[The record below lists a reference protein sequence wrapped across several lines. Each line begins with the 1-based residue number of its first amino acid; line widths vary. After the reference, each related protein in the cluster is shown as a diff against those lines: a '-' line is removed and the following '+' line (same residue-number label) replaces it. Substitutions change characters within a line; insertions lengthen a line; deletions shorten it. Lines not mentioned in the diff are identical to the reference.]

1 MKESAA
7 KAVRHK
13 KDASICRAVDLVKNG
28 SAHAVV
34 SAGHTGAAVVACVLK
49 LRTLKGID
57 RPAIACLLPTQN
69 RVFVLIDGG
78 ANPDS
83 NPENLVQ
90 FAIMGSVFSAHVL
103 GYNNPS
109 VALMSIGEENMQG
122 NDVTKEAFKLLKASG
137 LNFRGNIEG
146 HDLFEK
152 PAEVVVCDGFTGN
165 VVLKTTEAVAHAILS
180 WLKLELF
187 KNPVRKLGAKLAE
200 GAFKSIRKK
209 TNYEEYGGMPLLGV
223 NGVCIIAH
231 GASSPVALKN
241 AIRAATESIK
251 QEINPKILRAV
262 QSYSHLEHRDNLL
275 GVEYRQKFFVSG
287 DVAFTL
293 GILEL
298 VFADVLPKLFGE
310 FGPGEWVFADHCG
323 QCGVGL
329 HGFAKGV
336 FGGGGFLRGRH
347 QAIRTRR
354 AWLPSE
360 KSTVFSAVRGSATA
374 NLSR

>member
-1 MKESAA
+1 MKELAA

-28 SAHAVV
+28 SAQAVV

-49 LRTLKGID
+49 LRTLKGIE

-69 RVFVLIDGG
+69 KVFVLIDGG
-78 ANPDS
+78 ANSDS

-90 FAIMGSVFSAHVL
+90 FAIMGSVFAAHVL

-109 VALMSIGEENMQG
+109 VALMSIGEEDMRG
-122 NDVTKEAFKLLKASG
+122 NEMTKEAFKLLKASG

-152 PAEVVVCDGFTGN
+152 PVEVVVCDGFTGN

-187 KNPVRKLGAKLAE
+187 RNPVRKFGAKLAE

-231 GASSPVALKN
+231 GASSPLAVKN

-251 QEINPKILRAV
+251 HEINPKILRAV
-262 QSYSHLEHRDNLL
+262 QSYNE
-275 GVEYRQKFFVSG
+275 KFP
-287 DVAFTL
+287 VAPTP
-293 GILEL
+293 
-298 VFADVLPKLFGE
+298 V
-310 FGPGEWVFADHCG
+310 
-323 QCGVGL
+323 Q
-329 HGFAKGV
+329 
-336 FGGGGFLRGRH
+336 
-347 QAIRTRR
+347 
-354 AWLPSE
+354 
-360 KSTVFSAVRGSATA
+360 
-374 NLSR
+374 